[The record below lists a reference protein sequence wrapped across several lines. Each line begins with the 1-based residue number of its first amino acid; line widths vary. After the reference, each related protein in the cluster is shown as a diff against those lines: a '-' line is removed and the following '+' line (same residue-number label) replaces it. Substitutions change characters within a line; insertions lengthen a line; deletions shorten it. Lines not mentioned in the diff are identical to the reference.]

1 MYISRDSR
9 AVGRAGRT
17 GGTNGVW
24 TTLEYIPTSLCIR
37 EKLPNSFFDN
47 NFTQVCPFTL
57 VIALSVSRGCVF
69 HSCSWISFDN
79 FFLIL

>member
-1 MYISRDSR
+1 MVFG
-9 AVGRAGRT
+9 A
-17 GGTNGVW
+17 NG
-24 TTLEYIPTSLCIR
+24 LDIPTSLCIR